1 MNIFINGDSISLPAK
16 STLNN
21 ALAIYFSGKTQVTF
35 ALALNQVFIGKGS
48 YSITLLQDNDSID
61 ILLPIQGG

>member
-16 STLNN
+16 STLDN

-35 ALALNQVFIGKGS
+35 ALATQS
-48 YSITLLQDNDSID
+48 SIYR
-61 ILLPIQGG
+61 